1 MSGLALSPSV
11 ARDRLGALAEGRDD
25 EAVVGAYA
33 RAVWSVLTEPG
44 DRVAGALVGT
54 VGAAAAL
61 HTVGSARFGTRA
73 LEDAGVS
80 PEEVAAGRRRWW
92 SRLDG
97 AEIALANA
105 RRAGA
110 ALVVPGDDAWP
121 PRADDLGPFAP
132 LCLWIRGDRSA
143 LGAPHAAVAVVGAR
157 AATGYGEH
165 VAGELAAEAAG
176 GDVVVYSGGA
186 YGIDAAA
193 HRAVLAVG
201 GTTVAVMAGGIERPY
216 PAGHAD
222 LLSRI
227 AATGVVVA
235 EVACGTAPTR
245 HRFLARNRLIAA
257 LSDVTVVVEAGW
269 RSGALNTAHH
279 AQALGRPV
287 GVVPGPITSAASAG
301 CHRLLREGE
310 AVCVT
315 GFGDVRE
322 LLGVPA
328 DPEVRPASPSD
339 AGPHG
344 PTDDRGHTDD
354 DRRTDDRTRI
364 LDALSVRAGRSVE
377 DVARR
382 AGFAPDEAA
391 ALLGILELEGRAA
404 RRSNG
409 WTRPARP
416 AADRPGLW

>member
-1 MSGLALSPSV
+1 MSGLALSVPV
-11 ARDRLGALAEGRDD
+11 ARDRLGPLAGGRDD

-44 DRVAGALVGT
+44 DRIAGALVGT
-54 VGAAAAL
+54 FGAAAAL
-61 HTVGSARFGTRA
+61 EAVGSARFGARA

-92 SRLDG
+92 PRLGD
-97 AEIALANA
+97 AELALANA

-110 ALVVPGDDAWP
+110 TLVVPGDDAWP
-121 PRADDLGPFAP
+121 SRADDLGPFAP
-132 LCLWIRGDRSA
+132 LCLWIRGDPSA
-143 LGAPHAAVAVVGAR
+143 LGAPCPAVAVVGAR

-193 HRAVLAVG
+193 HRAVLAAG

-222 LLSRI
+222 LLSRV
-227 AATGVVVA
+227 AATGAVVA

-257 LSDVTVVVEAGW
+257 LSDATVVVEAGW

-287 GVVPGPITSAASAG
+287 GVVPGPVTSVICVLSRLSRHFAGSSRVHDVIHCARTMSVRWVHCRQVERGALPRRGVLIKGGRRAAARGPACGKFRTCRSSVVSHGRVSASNGSSSCAGPALPLQRQERGAASHPRCSA
-301 CHRLLREGE
+301 
-310 AVCVT
+310 T
-315 GFGDVRE
+315 GRC
-322 LLGVPA
+322 
-328 DPEVRPASPSD
+328 
-339 AGPHG
+339 
-344 PTDDRGHTDD
+344 PT
-354 DRRTDDRTRI
+354 
-364 LDALSVRAGRSVE
+364 RACC
-377 DVARR
+377 
-382 AGFAPDEAA
+382 
-391 ALLGILELEGRAA
+391 
-404 RRSNG
+404 
-409 WTRPARP
+409 
-416 AADRPGLW
+416 